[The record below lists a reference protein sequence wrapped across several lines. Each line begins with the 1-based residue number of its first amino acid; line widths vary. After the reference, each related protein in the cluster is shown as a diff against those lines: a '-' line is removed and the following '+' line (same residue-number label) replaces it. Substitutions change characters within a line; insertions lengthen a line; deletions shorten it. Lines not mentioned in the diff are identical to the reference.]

1 MIYRP
6 LYVEKI
12 FAYQDAPFVKILTGM
27 RRCGK
32 STLLKML
39 AEKLKSKASLLSE
52 SCNTALIPWSTRR
65 STHGKA
71 PVCGNP
77 AALGRWKT
85 YIFLDESQMCI
96 PGKKP

>member
-39 AEKLKSKASLLSE
+39 AEKLKEQGVPSERILQYSFDSLE
-52 SCNTALIPWSTRR
+52 HAQIHTAKRLFAEIQR
-65 STHGKA
+65 HL
-71 PVCGNP
+71 
-77 AALGRWKT
+77 AAGKT
-85 YIFLDESQMCI
+85 YIFLDEIQNVHS
-96 PGKKP
+96 